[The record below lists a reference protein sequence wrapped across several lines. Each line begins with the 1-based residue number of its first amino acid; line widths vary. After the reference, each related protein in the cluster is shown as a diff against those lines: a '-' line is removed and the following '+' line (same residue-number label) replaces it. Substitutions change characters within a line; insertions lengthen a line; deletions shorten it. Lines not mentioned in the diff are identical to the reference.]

1 MIWSK
6 QDLDQYNALS
16 AAIQDALQGKELRV
30 DIILDVLA
38 SYVAASIAVH
48 PSTRQQLEQ
57 EFMRVPQFELL
68 TYDKGEQ
75 KLS

>member
-1 MIWSK
+1 MIGSK

-30 DIILDVLA
+30 DIILDVFA
-38 SYVAASIAVH
+38 SYVAAGITAH
-48 PSTRQQLEQ
+48 PSTRQWLER
-57 EFMRVPQFELL
+57 EFMQALQTELL
-68 TYDKGEQ
+68 RYDKGEQ

>member
-1 MIWSK
+1 MIGSK

-30 DIILDVLA
+30 DIILDVFGGYA
-38 SYVAASIAVH
+38 AASITVH
-48 PSTRQQLEQ
+48 PSTRQRLEQ
-57 EFMRVPQFELL
+57 EFMQALQAELL
-68 TYDKGEQ
+68 TYDKGKQ

>member
-1 MIWSK
+1 MIGSR

-16 AAIQDALQGKELRV
+16 TAIRDAFQGKELRV

-57 EFMRVPQFELL
+57 EFMQVLQAELL
-68 TYDKGEQ
+68 AYDKGEQ